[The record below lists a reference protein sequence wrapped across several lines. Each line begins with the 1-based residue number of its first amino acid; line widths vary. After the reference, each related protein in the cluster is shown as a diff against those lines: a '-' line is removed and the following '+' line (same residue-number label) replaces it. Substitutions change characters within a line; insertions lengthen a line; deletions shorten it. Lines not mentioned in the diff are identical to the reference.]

1 MSKVNV
7 PEILIGDE
15 KLKEFLSKGI
25 KRTEEFLE
33 IESASPYNPLTE
45 ITQHLLLAGGKK
57 NPPSVSFSLSPI
69 WKT

>member
-33 IESASPYNPLTE
+33 IESASP
-45 ITQHLLLAGGKK
+45 
-57 NPPSVSFSLSPI
+57 
-69 WKT
+69 